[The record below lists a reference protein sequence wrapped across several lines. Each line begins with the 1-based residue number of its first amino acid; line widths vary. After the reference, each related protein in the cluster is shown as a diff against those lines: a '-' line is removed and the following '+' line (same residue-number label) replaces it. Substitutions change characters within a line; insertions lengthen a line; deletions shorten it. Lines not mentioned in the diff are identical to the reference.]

1 MISEAVQTGRS
12 SLGVELPPKKLTQ
25 PEMGLML
32 TYHKW
37 LQHST
42 DHLLQHWIQYQN
54 IHRSQQV
61 QAETLNTDAQGLIFT
76 INSFV

>member
-25 PEMGLML
+25 QEMGLML

-42 DHLLQHWIQYQN
+42 DHLLQH
-54 IHRSQQV
+54 
-61 QAETLNTDAQGLIFT
+61 
-76 INSFV
+76 